1 MRYFFTNLG
10 KYGRKTRKQGATVVK
25 MVEKEWE
32 LHLLVM
38 WVGMMVLGNDVER
51 CRMSWGGKVAQNH
64 LVFRFGGVCEGDEQ

>member
-1 MRYFFTNLG
+1 M
-10 KYGRKTRKQGATVVK
+10 VK

-51 CRMSWGGKVAQNH
+51 CRMSWGVRWHKTTWFSG
-64 LVFRFGGVCEGDEQ
+64 LGVFVREMNSGRRVGWFLTLFDPALFN